1 MIPAPTVMDA
11 IGQYMKNIEQF
22 GILLAVL
29 LGMGLVAIEKERGTA
44 ALMLSKPLARSS
56 FILSKFL
63 GVAVLLLVALLVA
76 ALGGWY
82 YTYYLFEP
90 LPVGAWLALN
100 GAMLLVFLVVAAITL
115 LFSTLFNS
123 QAAAA
128 GAGLGTYLLISLLGN
143 SPTLAPYTPGYLVN
157 WACGPVQWGD

>member
-1 MIPAPTVMDA
+1 
-11 IGQYMKNIEQF
+11 
-22 GILLAVL
+22 
-29 LGMGLVAIEKERGTA
+29 MGLVAVEKERGTA
-44 ALMLSKPLARSS
+44 ALMLSKPLSRNS

-63 GVAVLLLVALLVA
+63 GVAVVLLVALLVA

-90 LPVGAWLALN
+90 LPIGDWLALN
-100 GAMLLVFLVVAAITL
+100 GAILLVCLVVTAITL

-128 GAGLGTYLLISLLGN
+128 GAGLGTYLLVSLLGN
-143 SPTLAPYTPGYLVN
+143 SPTLAPYTPGYLVS
-157 WACGPVQWGD
+157 WAISLFSGKVELIWGALGVCLGLIMISLTAACLVFRRQEL